1 MKNFLLILLCLT
13 ITVSSCNREIDPY
26 LIKNN
31 QIGLLTDST
40 QVRDL
45 EHVFPNDSISKFI
58 AGDEFAGEINT
69 IDIFDKTGKKLL
81 SLSPE
86 VALDSTSTIE
96 TVRII
101 DNRFHTEKNITSL
114 STYKD
119 IRQAYT
125 ISKIDNLINSVLIS
139 VKELDV
145 TFSIDKKEL
154 PSNMRFNMDL
164 KIEPIQIPDKAKIKF
179 FMLHW

>member
-1 MKNFLLILLCLT
+1 MKRYLFILLC
-13 ITVSSCNREIDPY
+13 ISVIIYSCTKEINPY
-26 LIKNN
+26 LVTNN

-45 EHVFPNDSISKFI
+45 DQAFPNDSISRFI
-58 AGDEFAGEINT
+58 AGDEFAGDINT
-69 IDIFDKTGKKLL
+69 IDIFDSTGKKLL

-101 DNRFHTEKNITSL
+101 DDRFHTEKNINSL

-119 IRQAYT
+119 IRQAYS
-125 ISKIDNLINSVLIS
+125 IRKIDNLINSVLIS

-154 PSNMRFNMDL
+154 PSNMRFDLDL
-164 KIEPIQIPDKAKIKF
+164 KIEPIMIPDKAKIKF

>member
-1 MKNFLLILLCLT
+1 
-13 ITVSSCNREIDPY
+13 
-26 LIKNN
+26 
-31 QIGLLTDST
+31 
-40 QVRDL
+40 
-45 EHVFPNDSISKFI
+45 
-58 AGDEFAGEINT
+58 INT
-69 IDIFDKTGKKLL
+69 IDIFDSTGKKLL

-101 DNRFHTEKNITSL
+101 DDRFHTEKNINSL

-119 IRQAYT
+119 IRQAYS
-125 ISKIDNLINSVLIS
+125 IRKIDNLINSVLIS

-154 PSNMRFNMDL
+154 PSNMRFDLDL
-164 KIEPIQIPDKAKIKF
+164 KIEPIMIPDKAKIKF